1 MQSGNPVSQERFDRL
16 YRQYADEVLRLAYFY
31 LGDRQ
36 QAEDVMQ
43 DVFVRLYTKGQDVAR
58 EKEKAWLMTV
68 TVNRCRDHWRSAWMK
83 RVLRNDEV
91 LKLIPS
97 GDDEKMDQRLERD
110 AVLQAVHKLPPDFRE
125 VVLLHYYQELTIE
138 QIAEALHISKGTAA
152 SRLSRGRD
160 TVKQALKEDG
170 WNG

>member
-1 MQSGNPVSQERFDRL
+1 
-16 YRQYADEVLRLAYFY
+16 
-31 LGDRQ
+31 
-36 QAEDVMQ
+36 MQ

-83 RVLRNDEV
+83 RVLRHDEV

-160 TVKQALKEDG
+160 KVKQALKEDG